1 MLSSAPGVSGG
12 SRLSPLLPPS
22 LLREKEERKEERLNN
37 IDAIFSAMLAES
49 RREAAAP
56 SGVGLR
62 LIEDL
67 KLGLRREERRPSPSE
82 RET

>member
-1 MLSSAPGVSGG
+1 MT
-12 SRLSPLLPPS
+12 
-22 LLREKEERKEERLNN
+22 

-56 SGVGLR
+56 ASVGLK

-67 KLGLRREERRPSPSE
+67 ELGLRREERRPSPSE